1 MGFINQQTYTWPH
14 IVPNQVLHRT
24 AKTEDPESLSAA
36 AAMVESTVRDM
47 VTNYFPL
54 NSREYQ
60 RTLGWVDIERI
71 LVDWPLRYWM
81 NLDDI
86 HIIC

>member
-14 IVPNQVLHRT
+14 IVPNQVLQRT

-60 RTLGWVDIERI
+60 RTLWLDIGGLAVGI
-71 LVDWPLRYWM
+71 LDEFG
-81 NLDDI
+81 
-86 HIIC
+86 